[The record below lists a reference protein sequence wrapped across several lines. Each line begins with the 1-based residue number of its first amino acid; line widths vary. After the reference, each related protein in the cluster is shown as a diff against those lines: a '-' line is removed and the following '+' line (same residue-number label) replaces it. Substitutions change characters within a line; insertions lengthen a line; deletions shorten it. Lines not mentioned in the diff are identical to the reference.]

1 MAPFED
7 NARKSLPSA
16 EADISAG
23 FDNLEYQSGFSNHFE
38 SEALPGALP
47 KVRNNPKV
55 CPYGLYA
62 EQLTGTAFTA
72 PRSHNQRRQAAL
84 NLECSIV
91 LQLLLPKGILLP
103 SADSH

>member
-1 MAPFED
+1 MAPYED
-7 NARKSLPSA
+7 TARKGLSSA
-16 EADISAG
+16 ETDIPAD

-72 PRSHNQRRQAAL
+72 PRSHNQRRQVAFTKR
-84 NLECSIV
+84 S
-91 LQLLLPKGILLP
+91 
-103 SADSH
+103 SAVIGCKCMNCADCDS